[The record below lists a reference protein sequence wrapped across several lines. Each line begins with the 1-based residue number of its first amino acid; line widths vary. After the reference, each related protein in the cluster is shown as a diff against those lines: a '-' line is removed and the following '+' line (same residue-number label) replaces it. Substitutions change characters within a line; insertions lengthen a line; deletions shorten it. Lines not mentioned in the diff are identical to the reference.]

1 MAVERE
7 TRTQE
12 ITRVLRG
19 EVLGGRYRPGERLP
33 SERDLAAR
41 FAATRGIV
49 RVALK
54 QLEQLGIADVQPG
67 GTRVAPIEHASL
79 DVVGHLLDL
88 RDPPD
93 PELVDQILEV
103 AGALL
108 CATARIAVEHADS
121 AQLTRARALTGR
133 LQQPDL
139 GPEDRF
145 DLLREL
151 AQVRRGASHNLVLDL
166 VHRGLRTQFL
176 ERFRSAEWR
185 PDPDPAQLQLT
196 AKELGRALD
205 ERDSAGASE
214 ALHGLWRSL
223 RAGVRHSLERMRRE
237 QP

>member
-1 MAVERE
+1 MERE

-19 EVLGGRYRPGERLP
+19 EVLEGRYRPGERLP

-41 FAATRGIV
+41 FRTTRGMV
-49 RVALK
+49 RVALT
-54 QLEQLGIADVQPG
+54 QLEQLGVADVRPG
-67 GTRVAPIEHASL
+67 GTRVVPIQQASL

-108 CATARIAVEHADS
+108 CAAARIAVERGEPQ
-121 AQLTRARALTGR
+121 QLNRARALTTQ
-133 LQQPDL
+133 LEQPDL
-139 GPEDRF
+139 APADHL
-145 DLLREL
+145 DLLHEL
-151 AQVRRGASHNLVLDL
+151 ALVLRDATHNLVLEL
-166 VHRGLRTQFL
+166 VFRGLRTQFL
-176 ERFRSAEWR
+176 ERFRTAEWR
-185 PDPDPAQLQLT
+185 PDPDPSQLQLT

-205 ERDSAGASE
+205 QGDPASASE
-214 ALHGLWRSL
+214 ALHGLWLSL
-223 RAGVRHSLERMRRE
+223 RAGVRHALEKRRRR